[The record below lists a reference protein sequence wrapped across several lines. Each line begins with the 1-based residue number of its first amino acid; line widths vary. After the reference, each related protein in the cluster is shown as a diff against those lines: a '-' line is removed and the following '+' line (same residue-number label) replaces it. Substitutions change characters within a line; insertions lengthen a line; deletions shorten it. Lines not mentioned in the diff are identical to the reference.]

1 MTDLIELKATLSVED
16 SGVITAMAWPF
27 AKPDRVGDMIEKGA
41 FANAVMPIP
50 MLFGHDVNDPVGAWD
65 TATER
70 SDGLHLKGNLLVN
83 ALPRARELLAL
94 IKSGAVR
101 GISIGFVTKK
111 AKARSGG
118 GRTISVL
125 ELLEASL
132 VTIPMHPGARI
143 TSAKSAI
150 QAITI
155 AEAIHRATAA
165 LTAGT
170 KR

>member
-1 MTDLIELKATLSVED
+1 MSKLIEMKATLAVD
-16 SGVITAMAWPF
+16 DMGAITAMAWPF
-27 AKPDRVGDMIEKGA
+27 AQPDRVGDMIEKGA
-41 FANAVMPIP
+41 FAKAVMPIP

-65 TATER
+65 SATEKA
-70 SDGLHLKGNLLVN
+70 DGLHLKGNLLVN
-83 ALPRARELLAL
+83 DLPRARELRAL
-94 IKSGAVR
+94 VKSGAVR

-118 GRTISVL
+118 GRTISNL

-165 LTAGT
+165 LTRT
-170 KR
+170 NQ